1 MFSLK
6 KICNNCKNVI
16 VDKTSINKNTDKS
29 SINTQ
34 KMRFSKY
41 VNPNSRNYYQII
53 ESEIINLIVSSITSS
68 SAIISYT
75 YYSKPAYVNMIVTN
89 IQDMTDT
96 HAYTTYDSP
105 YTMTGLLPNSYYTIT
120 TYAVFISGNRYTK
133 IFEKAIY
140 TLSAVDLT

>member
-53 ESEIINLIVSSITSS
+53 EIKQLNYQKLN
-68 SAIISYT
+68 YL
-75 YYSKPAYVNMIVTN
+75 
-89 IQDMTDT
+89 
-96 HAYTTYDSP
+96 SP
-105 YTMTGLLPNSYYTIT
+105 K
-120 TYAVFISGNRYTK
+120 F
-133 IFEKAIY
+133 
-140 TLSAVDLT
+140 